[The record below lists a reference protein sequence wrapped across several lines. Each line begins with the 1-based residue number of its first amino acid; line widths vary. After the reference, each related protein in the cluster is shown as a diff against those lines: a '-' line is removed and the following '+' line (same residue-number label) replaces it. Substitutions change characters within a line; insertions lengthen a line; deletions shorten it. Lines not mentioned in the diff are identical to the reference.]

1 MLNRTS
7 VYRFISVFQEPVF
20 WDYEK
25 INWTSVESQLYGLY
39 TFVGIGIVNGW
50 DVLSVTQAEVNALS
64 PEVKASLAHLDWCMI
79 IRITA
84 GDGVIGVYPAYTP
97 EDEYFALPLMNL
109 SRLYYVYAVGT
120 DCLPTKYRANILV
133 TTDSDYDSSHDAVY
147 LATVTVFYDTDT
159 NELYISRIQD
169 QNRRRILK
177 NLEGLLS
184 GVEKEKFYRHVHI
197 GQPTTVFQPAIED
210 NPTKI
215 TLDSEVV
222 ENLPVVA
229 SSPIFL
235 LSPFTLPAD
244 GGTPGKAIKAISL
257 PHYEKADVK
266 LNGVILSINDYFLD
280 NLGGKLYL
288 KNSISAE
295 DIVQIV
301 KYMDPVDGQIAR
313 GPQDDPPSQ
322 LIGGNV
328 VVVTG
333 DDRFLVDDRYK
344 LPSNRVGDIDGSK
357 IVFGTFSSSQ
367 IEPLDH
373 FGLNRVKE
381 AANFRPS
388 ITTRSK
394 DQRTY
399 YLVPPDITIGY
410 DTEVF
415 EVHNS
420 FVLGNVVSIA
430 SGLYK
435 VNDTDYQSLTKL
447 GFPDDF
453 GHVIKIYDNC
463 VEGEHGGQIQ
473 FPEAYALTDQ
483 GKVWYTQD
491 SGVTWTELVVPTAVS
506 FVNDFTVSTDK
517 VERIVKNQLTHDYYK
532 VYHLATS
539 IGLFTARF
547 LAAAGTLTGGTTP
560 VIVTTIP
567 WQLDPSQAGV
577 EIYSLQEII
586 TGHSFVADSGSSY
599 WYDRTLY
606 LGTENGF
613 YAGDRLVSAAIIADD
628 IMWLYENNGILV
640 LSEEKVYV
648 SHTAKQITIVTAEST
663 EVYWKHDLTETG
675 EELHASYDFTT
686 FGYTPNRLSQEPGRR
701 KYLIGLNDSVAIS
714 STDLQTRFAANQPF
728 LFGSLTVVD
737 SLYGIKS
744 LSAVLTTT
752 GCNCSIST
760 LQGKINVISLA
771 NAANQAARSDAAKE
785 IADGWQPLSWSIP
798 STYIDDAQTVNFSA
812 QAFMGFDP
820 GFGYKSQGTDYYSAS
835 HNGIWKSTDGGL
847 NWDRT
852 VKIWNV
858 ETIPYIEKNGIEIL
872 PSLGGYSLN
881 PAMQAI
887 IFTTQQKTSDIILL
901 EKDFID
907 YYAVNGPWEQA
918 NADVAVYVD
927 NSLTTIPY
935 TYDMAQGKFIFS
947 QALTKTANVIFSVL
961 HPGTYITDIGEIP
974 HSEILDAFIPSTTV
988 KTELTT
994 DLIGGMD
1001 TIKVG
1006 STNDFPAQV
1015 FYIQIEDERI
1025 YVQKIDKYTF
1035 KSLKTRS
1042 DIIHAEGKEVVW
1054 LEVKRQYGIE
1064 DYLSLYMNE
1073 QPYDLYSLYVSNLL
1087 RGQLSSR
1094 RVYVN
1099 IYDDPPHYPPVSLGS
1114 DVEQGL
1120 YQTLLHIGGTDPMDE
1135 GDSTSTLW
1143 NGLDI
1148 PSRIAVATPKIV
1160 STMLSPAT
1168 SSFLAGSERGVW
1180 KYDGIKWKQ
1189 LSSLGDA
1196 GFISYLNY
1204 AKRTGYLL
1212 AGANNGL
1219 WISTDDGVTW
1229 APSST
1234 FYQQQLSYL
1243 DGSLTWWGAIARPYE
1258 LYGKNDGMSMVVY
1271 GWDEGVPESFH
1282 SDHFDSVD
1290 GKRVYGFYQGIFYR
1304 VDGETGQRTTY
1315 QSIWIM
1321 SEVGVWVCYS
1331 GTRTYSDGSTNPY
1344 SSLLNGTEP
1353 VDSGVRTTRTTDST
1367 TGEVKTTVTSGTVG
1381 DLSKDQR
1388 YIKVGLDALSQP
1400 IYEKLKFYGA
1410 FQDARPKTIP
1420 LIFLTNDGLRVARN
1434 WRWIDPVN
1442 PGLYLSFEA
1451 SPLSIN
1457 NDDILTNTDN
1467 SRRVTCNCFATGTDT
1482 TILDTS
1488 PNVWKKYK
1496 CFIGTNKG
1504 IYRSY
1509 NGCYTVEPAQNIDGV
1524 PEIYQLIYSNDTLY
1538 AGTNNGWWY
1547 SVDEGD
1553 SWIQPTININNAS
1566 YVDSAT
1572 VTSESRC
1579 LLTCNKAK
1587 VGSGGVVDF
1596 PTLVSGINM
1605 PADFWATVQSDG
1617 RDLRFTADDGI
1628 TVLNHELVSINTSA
1642 QTLESW
1648 VKCPSLLS
1656 ATDVKIY
1663 AYWGDST
1670 AVMPTPAFQQATWSN
1685 GFVSGWHMN
1694 GTSSPFSDMTATANA
1709 ISAFGD
1715 VPNEVP
1721 GQIGNGQSFDGSG
1734 DYFLSNGTDP
1744 PVGAFTVSAWVKP
1757 DSFNGFIFMFANA
1770 YGGGTFDRGFILD
1783 WTGKYSFYAYNGS
1796 SFFATATSSP
1806 TNYWTYLVG
1815 TIDTVTGG
1823 SLYVDGLIAGP
1834 TNPLIT
1840 DGYNGYSGGAKALIG
1855 GQAWAG
1861 WGISDF
1867 DGLIDEVR
1875 YSSVTRSPEWILTE
1889 YNNQF
1894 SPSTFWS
1901 TGTTEI
1907 IGGSGH
1913 THDSSIDLSVAQ
1925 TFMSDYNEITKVGLY
1940 LHIKG

>member
-20 WDYEK
+20 WDYEL

-39 TFVGIGIVNGW
+39 TFVGQGIVHGW
-50 DVLSVTQAEVNALS
+50 DVLSVTQVEVNALS
-64 PEVKASLAHLDWCMI
+64 PAVKASLAHLDWCMI
-79 IRITA
+79 IKITP
-84 GDGVIGVYPAYTP
+84 GDGVIGVYPAYTY
-97 EDEYFALPLMNL
+97 ETEYFALPLMNL
-109 SRLYYVYAVGT
+109 SRLYYVYAIGT
-120 DCLPTKYRANILV
+120 DCLSTEGRANILV

-169 QNRRRILK
+169 QNNRRRILL

-184 GVEKEKFYRHVHI
+184 GLEKEKFYRHIHI
-197 GQPTTVFQPAIED
+197 GQPATEFKPAVDD
-210 NPTKI
+210 NPSKI
-215 TLDSEVV
+215 SLDSEVV
-222 ENLPVVA
+222 ENLPVVS

-235 LSPFTLPAD
+235 LAPFTLPTDSGMPSA
-244 GGTPGKAIKAISL
+244 AIRQTSL
-257 PHYEKADVK
+257 PHYEKADIK
-266 LNGVILSINDYFLD
+266 LNGVTLSVNDYFLD

-288 KNSISAE
+288 KNNILST

-301 KYMDPVDGQIAR
+301 KYMDPADGQIAR

-322 LIGGNV
+322 LTGGNV
-328 VVVTG
+328 AAVTG
-333 DDRFLVDDRYK
+333 DARFAVDSRYK
-344 LPSNRVGDIDGSK
+344 LASNKVGDIDGSK

-381 AANFRPS
+381 TANFQPS
-388 ITTRSK
+388 ITTRTK

-410 DTEVF
+410 DTQIF
-415 EVHNS
+415 EVHSS
-420 FVLGNVVSIA
+420 FILGNVASIA
-430 SGLYK
+430 SGLYQ
-435 VNDTDYQSLTKL
+435 VNDTDYQTLTKL

-453 GHVIKIYDNC
+453 GHIIKIYDNC
-463 VEGEHGGQIQ
+463 VEGQHGGQIQ
-473 FPEAYALTDQ
+473 FPEVYALTDQ

-491 SGVTWTELVVPTAVS
+491 SGVTWTELVVPTAVL

-532 VYHLATS
+532 VYHIATPL
-539 IGLFTARF
+539 GLFTARF

-567 WQLDPSQAGV
+567 WQLDTNQAGV

-613 YAGDRLVSAAIIADD
+613 YAGDRLVSATIIADD

-640 LSEEKVYV
+640 LSSDKVYV
-648 SHTAKQITIVTAEST
+648 SHTAEAISVVTSETT
-663 EVYWKHDLTETG
+663 ENYWKHDLTETG
-675 EELHASYDFTT
+675 EELHVSYDFTST
-686 FGYTPNRLSQEPGRR
+686 GRLPNRLSQEPGRR
-701 KYLIGLNDSVAIS
+701 KYLIGLTNSVAVS
-714 STDLQTRFAANQPF
+714 STDLQTRFVANQPF

-752 GCNCSIST
+752 GYNGSIST

-771 NAANQAARSDAAKE
+771 NAANQSALTDAAKE
-785 IADGWQPLSWSIP
+785 IADGWQPLSWNIP

-820 GFGYKSQGTDYYSAS
+820 NYGFASQGTDYYAAS
-835 HNGIWKSTDGGL
+835 YNGIWKSTDGGL

-852 VKIWNV
+852 VKIWDV
-858 ETIPYIEKNGIEIL
+858 EIIPYIEKNGIEIL
-872 PSLGGYSLN
+872 PSLGGYTLN

-901 EKDFID
+901 EKDFTD
-907 YYAVNGPWEQA
+907 YYAVNGPWERA
-918 NADVAVYVD
+918 NADVAVYV
-927 NSLTTIPY
+927 NNELTTIPY
-935 TYDMAQGKFIFS
+935 TYDMTQGKFVFS
-947 QALTKTANVIFSVL
+947 QSLTNTANVMMSVL
-961 HPGTYITDIGEIP
+961 DPGAYIIDIGEIP
-974 HSEILDAFIPSTTV
+974 HSEILDAFVPSTTI

-994 DLIGGMD
+994 DLVGGMD

-1006 STNDFPAQV
+1006 STSTFPDQV
-1015 FYIQIEDERI
+1015 FYIKIEDEKI

-1035 KSLKTRS
+1035 KSLKTRP
-1042 DIIHAEGKEVVW
+1042 DTTHAAGKEVVW

-1087 RGQLSSR
+1087 RGQLASR

-1099 IYDDPPHYPPVSLGS
+1099 IYDDPPHYPPVSVG
-1114 DVEQGL
+1114 DEVVQGL
-1120 YQTLLHIGGTDPMDE
+1120 YQTLLHAGGIDPIDE

-1148 PSRIAVATPKIV
+1148 PSRTAIATPVIV
-1160 STMLSPAT
+1160 SAMLSPGT
-1168 SSFLAGSERGVW
+1168 TSFLAGTEKGVW
-1180 KYDGIKWKQ
+1180 ENDGTSWKQ
-1189 LSSLGDA
+1189 LNALGNA
-1196 GFISYLNY
+1196 GFVSYLKY
-1204 AKRTGYLL
+1204 ARRTGYLL

-1219 WISTDDGVTW
+1219 WISTDNGVTW

-1243 DGSLTWWGAIARPYE
+1243 DGSLNWWAGAAKPYE

-1271 GWDEGVPESFH
+1271 SWDDEVPESFH

-1304 VDGETGQRTTY
+1304 VDAETGQRTTY
-1315 QSIWIM
+1315 SSIWIM

-1331 GTRTYSDGSTNPY
+1331 GTRTYSNGSVNPY
-1344 SSLLNGTEP
+1344 SALLNGSEP
-1353 VDSGVRTTRTTDST
+1353 IDPGFRTTTTTDATSGT
-1367 TGEVKTTVTSGTVG
+1367 TTTTVTSGTEG

-1388 YIKVGLDALSQP
+1388 YIKVGFDALNQP

-1410 FQDARPKTIP
+1410 FQDPRPKTVP

-1434 WRWIDPVN
+1434 WRWIDPVS

-1451 SPLSIN
+1451 KPLSIDN
-1457 NDDILTNTDN
+1457 SDILTNTDN
-1467 SRRVTCNCFATGTDT
+1467 SRRITCNCFATGTDT
-1482 TILDTS
+1482 TIADTS

-1509 NGCYTVEPAQNIDGV
+1509 NGCYTVEAALNIPGAS
-1524 PEIYQLIYSNDTLY
+1524 EIYQLVYDSNTLY

-1547 SVDEGD
+1547 SINDGD
-1553 SWIQPTININNAS
+1553 
-1566 YVDSAT
+1566 
-1572 VTSESRC
+1572 
-1579 LLTCNKAK
+1579 
-1587 VGSGGVVDF
+1587 DF
-1596 PTLVSGINM
+1596 L
-1605 PADFWATVQSDG
+1605 
-1617 RDLRFTADDGI
+1617 
-1628 TVLNHELVSINTSA
+1628 
-1642 QTLESW
+1642 
-1648 VKCPSLLS
+1648 
-1656 ATDVKIY
+1656 
-1663 AYWGDST
+1663 
-1670 AVMPTPAFQQATWSN
+1670 QA
-1685 GFVSGWHMN
+1685 
-1694 GTSSPFSDMTATANA
+1694 A
-1709 ISAFGD
+1709 ID
-1715 VPNEVP
+1715 
-1721 GQIGNGQSFDGSG
+1721 IGNVV
-1734 DYFLSNGTDP
+1734 Y
-1744 PVGAFTVSAWVKP
+1744 
-1757 DSFNGFIFMFANA
+1757 
-1770 YGGGTFDRGFILD
+1770 LD
-1783 WTGKYSFYAYNGS
+1783 
-1796 SFFATATSSP
+1796 
-1806 TNYWTYLVG
+1806 
-1815 TIDTVTGG
+1815 D
-1823 SLYVDGLIAGP
+1823 
-1834 TNPLIT
+1834 NPYI
-1840 DGYNGYSGGAKALIG
+1840 
-1855 GQAWAG
+1855 
-1861 WGISDF
+1861 
-1867 DGLIDEVR
+1867 
-1875 YSSVTRSPEWILTE
+1875 
-1889 YNNQF
+1889 
-1894 SPSTFWS
+1894 
-1901 TGTTEI
+1901 
-1907 IGGSGH
+1907 
-1913 THDSSIDLSVAQ
+1913 AQ
-1925 TFMSDYNEITKVGLY
+1925 TFVPDYNQISKVSLY
-1940 LHIKG
+1940 LHYKEI